1 MTVEV
6 GVFLDRTAYR
16 YVFLGNARF
25 SPFMTSFMQNF
36 VYKIVEANL
45 RLRQKMLWLW
55 KYGKKKEI
63 PYILFFSDYLYCIL
77 SSSEIS
83 FSSLTIDNFRLY
95 QGYYSQDNKIVNM
108 LLAVMNQI
116 QGIYH
121 FKSLGRKIDFTIV
134 HLELMRG
141 AAFPEHGGEREQ
153 LLTEF
158 CKYQVNTKCTFY
170 SPSHVISSN
179 KKDKKQSQF
188 TMKAIYFYSS

>member
-1 MTVEV
+1 
-6 GVFLDRTAYR
+6 
-16 YVFLGNARF
+16 
-25 SPFMTSFMQNF
+25 
-36 VYKIVEANL
+36 
-45 RLRQKMLWLW
+45 
-55 KYGKKKEI
+55 
-63 PYILFFSDYLYCIL
+63 
-77 SSSEIS
+77 
-83 FSSLTIDNFRLY
+83 
-95 QGYYSQDNKIVNM
+95 M

-134 HLELMRG
+134 HLELMKG

-188 TMKAIYFYSS
+188 LMKAIYFYNSSQQDPFPSCFFLWVTFIATIKRTEIFTCSYELNIASMNFHFLFR

>member
-1 MTVEV
+1 M
-6 GVFLDRTAYR
+6 GRRHYSIIYA
-16 YVFLGNARF
+16 
-25 SPFMTSFMQNF
+25 
-36 VYKIVEANL
+36 I
-45 RLRQKMLWLW
+45 
-55 KYGKKKEI
+55 KEI
-63 PYILFFSDYLYCIL
+63 PYILFFSDNLYCIL
-77 SSSEIS
+77 FHMYDVS

-95 QGYYSQDNKIVNM
+95 QSYYRQDNKIVNM

-134 HLELMRG
+134 HLELMKG

-188 TMKAIYFYSS
+188 IMKAIYFYNSS

>member
-1 MTVEV
+1 M
-6 GVFLDRTAYR
+6 GRR
-16 YVFLGNARF
+16 
-25 SPFMTSFMQNF
+25 
-36 VYKIVEANL
+36 I
-45 RLRQKMLWLW
+45 
-55 KYGKKKEI
+55 KEI
-63 PYILFFSDYLYCIL
+63 TFILFFSDYLSCNL

-95 QGYYSQDNKIVNM
+95 QSYYSQDNKIVNM

-158 CKYQVNTKCTFY
+158 CKYQVNTKCISY
-170 SPSHVISSN
+170 VIWHVISI
-179 KKDKKQSQF
+179 KQ
-188 TMKAIYFYSS
+188 KR